1 MAVNVINSTVYLAL
15 YVTAYPVV
23 CNFVVVDHAIDNAGS
38 IAVVAVDAIDSF
50 VVVAVDVKPA
60 ELL

>member
-1 MAVNVINSTVYLAL
+1 MAVNVINSTVYLAVN
-15 YVTAYPVV
+15 VTAYSVV

-50 VVVAVDVKPA
+50 VVVAVDVIPS